1 MGLTDPC
8 SSYSFVLLNAAVVSE
23 NSSSRRS
30 WLWRIAFSS
39 AARSWGCR
47 FVFGRWRKRSMAA
60 SSSATKEPVARVG
73 SASTTIL
80 YQSTE
85 HMFVCQLLS
94 LTLAPPDPPPPRK
107 RGRNRSGRRGGKF
120 GRLGRWGLSAE
131 ERDKAREQQRHRP
144 EA

>member
-94 LTLAPPDPPPPRK
+94 LTLAPPDPPPPA
-107 RGRNRSGRRGGKF
+107 SGDEIVPGAGE
-120 GRLGRWGLSAE
+120 GNLGALADGDCQLKGVIKPA
-131 ERDKAREQQRHRP
+131 
-144 EA
+144 